1 VIDDILAGVFGEL
14 AFGRL
19 GRSRRA
25 QLVARLAFGFLGAA
39 LAVIGAWHFTMAAP
53 PRAGLALRAS
63 IVALFLFLACFSLFN
78 VALARKWHW
87 PGRLFLA
94 SLLALFVARIAFGP

>member
-1 VIDDILAGVFGEL
+1 VIDDILADVFGGL

-19 GRSRRA
+19 GRSKRA
-25 QLVARLAFGFLGAA
+25 QLVARLAFGLLGAA
-39 LAVIGAWHFTMAAP
+39 LAVIGAWHFALAALP
-53 PRAGLALRAS
+53 GAGSAMRAS
-63 IVALFLFLACFSLFN
+63 AVALFLFLGCFSLFN
-78 VALARKWHW
+78 VALARRWRW